1 MKKANMILEE
11 FKINGDVAIISG
23 CDPSW
28 LKALSIALA
37 HAGANI
43 VIAGPGKEEIES
55 AAEEVRHLG
64 NKALSI
70 PLGLA
75 SGQELEAMA
84 EQVMAQFGRI
94 DILVNSQNLQFG
106 KPFLEMTE
114 EEWGRVLE
122 ADLTSFFRNSKAVGK
137 HMVKQK
143 TGKIINIVSGAGE
156 RGLPNGVAYC
166 ASMGGVI
173 QLTRALALE
182 WAREN
187 VRVNAVGMGWMEMG
201 IEVGQKDPIL
211 NYIPMRRRGKPE
223 DIAPLVL
230 FLASEASSYM
240 TGYVYFVDGG
250 VMARG

>member
-1 MKKANMILEE
+1 MILEE
-11 FKINGDVAIISG
+11 FRVKGNVAIISG
-23 CDPSW
+23 YDPIW
-28 LKALSIALA
+28 LKVLSIALA
-37 HAGANI
+37 QAGANI

-70 PLGLA
+70 PLDLT
-75 SGQELEAMA
+75 SNQELEAMT
-84 EQVMAQFGRI
+84 EQVIAQFGRI

-106 KPFLEMTE
+106 KPFLEVTE
-114 EEWGRVLE
+114 EEWKRVLG
-122 ADLTSFFRNSKAVGK
+122 ADLISFFRHTKAVGK

-187 VRVNAVGMGWMEMG
+187 VRINAVGMGWMEMDF
-201 IEVGQKDPIL
+201 EMGQEDPVL
-211 NYIPMRRRGKPE
+211 NYIPMRRRGKIE

-240 TGYVYFVDGG
+240 TGHVYFVDGG

>member
-1 MKKANMILEE
+1 MILEE
-11 FKINGDVAIISG
+11 FRINGNVVIIFG

-37 HAGANI
+37 QAGANV
-43 VIAGPGKEEIES
+43 VIAGPDKEEIES
-55 AAEEVRHLG
+55 TAEEVRYLG

-70 PLGLA
+70 PLDFT
-75 SGQELEAMA
+75 SSQELEAMT
-84 EQVMAQFGRI
+84 EQVITQFGRI

-114 EEWGRVLE
+114 EEWKRVLE
-122 ADLTSFFRNSKAVGK
+122 GNLTSVFRCSKAVGQ

-143 TGKIINIVSGAGE
+143 AGRIINIVSGAGE
-156 RGLPNGVAYC
+156 RGLPNGAAYC

-187 VRVNAVGMGWMEMG
+187 VRVNAVGMGWMENG
-201 IEVGQKDPIL
+201 IEVGQKDPLL
-211 NYIPMRRRGKPE
+211 NFIPMRRRGRPE
-223 DIAPLVL
+223 DIASLVL
-230 FLASEASSYM
+230 FLASEASSYL
-240 TGYVYFVDGG
+240 TGHVYFVDGG
-250 VMARG
+250 MMARG